1 MGWKG
6 EKRVAARKRPPYR
19 SVVALAGS
27 LGNAE
32 HDQMNQQRQLI
43 ARQRPWKSV
52 GAPPPPSGGE
62 QQIYLYVLSTHP
74 KGVGKRGSAS

>member
-19 SVVALAGS
+19 SVVALAES

-52 GAPPPPSGGE
+52 ETSALLAG
-62 QQIYLYVLSTHP
+62 VRTTDLSICTEHT
-74 KGVGKRGSAS
+74 S